1 MRAYSLLII
10 MVLKIMD
17 DKTPHQ
23 ILIENIEYI
32 HKLIQ
37 KINYQKNL
45 KLCDEDIED
54 IFQNISIK
62 LLDKGIAQF
71 QGKSKFQ
78 TYLFT
83 IVRNEVLEYVRIHSK
98 EYSESKFKND
108 DNDDEDVAEQY
119 RYLFSQHSGITII
132 DYVDLMVRKDIVHII
147 DTTLDTFDDKD
158 KLIFTWYFLCKLTQ
172 NKIAHMIKLSQPSV
186 AERIEK
192 IRKRIIDAVMRKYP
206 ELDKELKS

>member
-1 MRAYSLLII
+1 
-10 MVLKIMD
+10 
-17 DKTPHQ
+17 Q

-186 AERIEK
+186 AER
-192 IRKRIIDAVMRKYP
+192 
-206 ELDKELKS
+206 